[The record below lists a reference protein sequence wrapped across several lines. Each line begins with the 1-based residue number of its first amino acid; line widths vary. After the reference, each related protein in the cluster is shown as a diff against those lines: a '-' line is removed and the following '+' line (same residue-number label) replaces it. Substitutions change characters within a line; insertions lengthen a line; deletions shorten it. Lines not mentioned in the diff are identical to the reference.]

1 MLHDFTEKEKKILI
15 KNIAKRGINCEL
27 IALIEE
33 LCELTLATQHYFNE
47 DDNSYQ
53 YFENL
58 CEEMADVE
66 IALQYLRLSGLSC
79 PVKYTP
85 FDSLTAFDCINIMI
99 HELCSILQSET
110 SPMLDGYY
118 WQVLDFI
125 KHTKDRLQV
134 NKFVDNIILKKLK
147 RIEGLINE

>member
-1 MLHDFTEKEKKILI
+1 MLHDFTENEKKILI

-33 LCELTLATQHYFNE
+33 LSELSIALYHYFSE
-47 DDNSYQ
+47 DDNSYE

-66 IALQYLRLSGLSC
+66 IALQYLCLSGLSY
-79 PVKYTP
+79 PIKYTP
-85 FDSLTAFDCINIMI
+85 FESLTTFDCINNMI
-99 HELCSILQSET
+99 HEICSILQTE
-110 SPMLDGYY
+110 SPLMLDEYY
-118 WQVLDFI
+118 FDILEYI
-125 KHTKDRLQV
+125 ERTKDRLQV

-147 RIEGLINE
+147 RIEGFINE